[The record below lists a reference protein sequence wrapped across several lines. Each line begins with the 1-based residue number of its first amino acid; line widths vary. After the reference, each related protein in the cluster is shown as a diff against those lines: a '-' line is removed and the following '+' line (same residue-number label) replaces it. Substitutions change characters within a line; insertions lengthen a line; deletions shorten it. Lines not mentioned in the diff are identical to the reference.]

1 MSAGKISD
9 AKSHIQRTAGGKMWF
24 FSRRS
29 REEISE
35 KTAGVEPSAVRA
47 AVLNSSVP
55 THFTERIH
63 CDQPLT
69 WLLKPRLNGS

>member
-1 MSAGKISD
+1 MV
-9 AKSHIQRTAGGKMWF
+9 RFVF
-24 FSRRS
+24 FFPLRS

-55 THFTERIH
+55 THFTQRIH

-69 WLLKPRLNGS
+69 RLLKPRLNDS